1 MNLFDDDDYMVTSPK
16 ENFFNIIHT
25 ANKDLVNLEIE
36 RLIERLAIAE
46 HMLEERGLEEE
57 LDQTIKSLPHSKP
70 QVYENLT
77 NSLFISTVGAIVS
90 NQE

>member
-36 RLIERLAIAE
+36 KLIERLAIAE
-46 HMLEERGLEEE
+46 YMLEAQGLEEE
-57 LDQTIKSLPHSKP
+57 LEQTIKSLPYSDP
-70 QVYENLT
+70 STYENLT

>member
-36 RLIERLAIAE
+36 KVIERLAIAE

-57 LDQTIKSLPHSKP
+57 LDQTVKNLPYSDP
-70 QVYENLT
+70 GMYENLT